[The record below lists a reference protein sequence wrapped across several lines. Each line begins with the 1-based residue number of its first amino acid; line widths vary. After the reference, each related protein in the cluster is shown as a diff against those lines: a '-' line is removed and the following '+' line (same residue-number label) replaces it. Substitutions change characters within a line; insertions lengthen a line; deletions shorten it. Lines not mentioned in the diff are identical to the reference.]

1 MTISLTDANFGK
13 TLHFETYLN
22 ERHKHMKFVSLID
35 PMTVM
40 ELGFDAPAKHQQY
53 IASLP
58 PGIPNSWKAYSYARF
73 LDVSNKP
80 VYLGVPWV
88 KLESITED
96 DKAPYII
103 TVWDAG
109 SDDMESL
116 RSMMTANGLT
126 KFTISR
132 P

>member
-1 MTISLTDANFGK
+1 MAINLTDSNFGK
-13 TLHFETYLN
+13 TLHFETYIN
-22 ERHKHMKFVSLID
+22 ERHKHMKFVSLLD
-35 PMTVM
+35 PQTVT

-73 LDVSNKP
+73 LDVNNMP
-80 VYLGVPWV
+80 VYLGVPWIKV
-88 KLESITED
+88 DSITED
-96 DKAPYII
+96 DQAPYLI
-103 TVWDAG
+103 TVWDATAN
-109 SDDMESL
+109 DMNSL
-116 RSMMTANGLT
+116 RSMMTANNLT